1 MSHLYLGQL
10 SIQQTPVE
18 ARSRLWVNNSR
29 GEDRWGPQRHAG
41 TLGDMGGAKDFVGS
55 SHIPK
60 LGAYRRTHAG
70 TSLANANPAC
80 AGLLHLIHGGFNVAS
95 SFLPRAEQGKGS
107 WKQRMEL
114 ELRIA
119 CPAGRTLLVLRA
131 SSPALRLGTTG
142 TTPRAPTPCCPKR
155 LQLPGDALG
164 ALSLAIFSCSR
175 LH

>member
-1 MSHLYLGQL
+1 MQ
-10 SIQQTPVE
+10 
-18 ARSRLWVNNSR
+18 
-29 GEDRWGPQRHAG
+29 GPPLPTRILPAQ
-41 TLGDMGGAKDFVGS
+41 GS
-55 SHIPK
+55 CISFTGVLVLP
-60 LGAYRRTHAG
+60 
-70 TSLANANPAC
+70 P
-80 AGLLHLIHGGFNVAS
+80 AS
-95 SFLPRAEQGKGS
+95 SNLPRAEQGKGS

-131 SSPALRLGTTG
+131 SSPALHLGTTG
-142 TTPRAPTPCCPKR
+142 TTPRAPTPCRPKR